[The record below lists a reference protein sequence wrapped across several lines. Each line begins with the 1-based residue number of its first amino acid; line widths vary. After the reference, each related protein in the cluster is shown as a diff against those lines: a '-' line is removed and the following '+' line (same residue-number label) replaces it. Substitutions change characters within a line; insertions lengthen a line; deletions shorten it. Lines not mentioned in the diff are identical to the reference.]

1 MNIFGLALRV
11 WQILQTMF
19 EIVGR
24 KQLSL
29 IAAGVAFF
37 GMFAVFPGIAAVIA
51 VFGLIADPAVVSDQL
66 QLMEGIIPP
75 DAYDLFRLQIGR
87 LLSARVDT
95 LGWAT
100 FVSIMLALW
109 SSRAG
114 VAALMG
120 GLNAIAGTP
129 SRNGI
134 WQAIVALGLTI
145 CLVALAITAL
155 FAVVIAPVF
164 LQFVPL
170 AGSTAWLLEGLRWL
184 IALGV
189 LLLALGLLYRFGPA
203 RRQVRGRWF
212 TVGAVLVVVLWIGS
226 SAGLSYYLT
235 NFASYNEVY
244 GSIGAV
250 IGLLLWL
257 YLSAFLILLGAV
269 LNSIVHRNSAADVP
283 ENNRDRVA
291 TTPAQT

>member
-212 TVGAVLVVVLWIGS
+212 TVGAVVVVVLWIGS

>member
-212 TVGAVLVVVLWIGS
+212 TVGAVVVVVLWIGS

-291 TTPAQT
+291 TTSAQT